1 MVVFEAQRYITAIK
15 QASDWWGQNPDWKHN
30 VLFIVEPHTSAAVL
44 DAIGELRPDIEA
56 VQAGDGMIFQS
67 LEYSK
72 FGQTT
77 TGKLASNPIYKSLT
91 IRNYN
96 TAQKLALLLAE

>member
-1 MVVFEAQRYITAIK
+1 MVVFEAQRYITALK
-15 QASDWWGQNPDWKHN
+15 NAPDWWGKDSTWKHN
-30 VLFIVEPHTSAAVL
+30 ILFIAGPHSTEAVI
-44 DAIGELRPDIEA
+44 DAIGELKPSIERI
-56 VQAGDGMIFQS
+56 QAGDGMIFQS
-67 LEYSK
+67 LEFSK

-96 TAQKLALLLAE
+96 TAQKLSLLLAE